1 MFLYAKK
8 KKIRLTIKKVE
19 AQRKLLGLSYPL
31 SIKKIAKKE
40 NFD

>member
-8 KKIRLTIKKVE
+8 KRLTIKKIE
-19 AQRKLLGLSYPL
+19 AQRKLLDLSYPL